1 MKGAANEVDGWILEE
16 RSSLLVFLRG
26 TERMDI
32 MRCIQ
37 WEWNGIGMGWDI
49 YTLHIEMEYGV
60 FGESGRKSHNMDFIS
75 TVYSPI
81 HLLDMLL
88 RVVHPI
94 PPSSQRRTFHL
105 HKRLKWQF

>member
-32 MRCIQ
+32 LRCIQ

-60 FGESGRKSHNMDFIS
+60 FGESGGNHITWTSYPQYIPLFI
-75 TVYSPI
+75 YSI
-81 HLLDMLL
+81 C
-88 RVVHPI
+88 
-94 PPSSQRRTFHL
+94 F
-105 HKRLKWQF
+105 